1 MVKYKIISRLRRKK
15 CYRQFNVLNWSTKVK
30 RGRAL
35 GHELKFIKFKL
46 YLSLAFLYIQKPMNL
61 KDLDIKT
68 KYFGNLGATM
78 LKFRF
83 ATRNMFFGIFNDSII
98 STFSGGMLSDVRSKR
113 NSISTKTK
121 MMWGGIY
128 TNGEFFRKILI
139 IEIVNNTSFVNFI
152 LVSLMKNF
160 KLLSKLTKVSLIYK
174 VPVINIITKKSF
186 GFQTMKKRPRK
197 KRFLQRRK
205 ILK

>member
-1 MVKYKIISRLRRKK
+1 MVKYKIISKLRRKK
-15 CYRQFNVLNWSTKVK
+15 HYPQFNILNWGMK
-30 RGRAL
+30 GRRNILL

-46 YLSLAFLYIQKPMNL
+46 YLSLDFLYIQKPVNF
-61 KDLDIKT
+61 KDCHLKT
-68 KYFGNLGATM
+68 KYFGNLGVTM
-78 LKFRF
+78 LKFKF

-98 STFSGGMLSDVRSKR
+98 STFSGGMLSDIRSKR
-113 NSISTKTK
+113 NSIPTKTK
-121 MMWGGIY
+121 MMWGGLY
-128 TNGEFFRKILI
+128 ANEEFLRRTLI

-186 GFQTMKKRPRK
+186 GFQTMKKKPRK